1 MPTAPTPPYKPTLP
15 TAPTVAPAAS
25 GSKPASQPAAAPA
38 AGWTAPVN
46 RDSSA
51 PSTASPE
58 KPPADPPQP
67 PPFPAVS
74 STDGTAD
81 VPAET
86 ALPAGLRDTAAAT
99 LKDSQSPA
107 AYQLSGSVYTV
118 LLGVVVLVAV
128 VLTGKRLWKSSAA
141 AKPTKAPANNK
152 TAPQTIVKPPS
163 QDTGPKT
170 KGNFEVRI

>member
-15 TAPTVAPAAS
+15 TAPTVAPAA
-25 GSKPASQPAAAPA
+25 
-38 AGWTAPVN
+38 GWTAPVN

-51 PSTASPE
+51 PSAAKPE
-58 KPPADPPQP
+58 KPPAEPPQQ

-74 STDGTAD
+74 STAGTAD
-81 VPAET
+81 VPAEI
-86 ALPAGLRDTAAAT
+86 AFPAGSRDTPATAAAPAAAT

-107 AYQLSGSVYTV
+107 AYQLSGSVYAV

-141 AKPTKAPANNK
+141 AKPSEAPANNK